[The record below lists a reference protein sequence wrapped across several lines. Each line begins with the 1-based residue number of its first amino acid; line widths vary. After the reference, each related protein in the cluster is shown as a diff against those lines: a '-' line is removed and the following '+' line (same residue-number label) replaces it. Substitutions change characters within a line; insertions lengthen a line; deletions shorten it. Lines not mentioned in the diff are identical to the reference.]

1 MAEPHRQGVTQNP
14 PLLLGLLGPT
24 GQSERR
30 VVDTLVS
37 THGFRDY
44 DLGAPARAA
53 LETLDPMLSSDRSLA
68 ELVATAGWD
77 GAAAH
82 RIHGPEVTRLLEQM
96 RFTLPGSL
104 LPASVW
110 VAAVQASVAA
120 GASMLGSAPVVVH
133 DVRSPGEVAWLLEQG
148 GALWQASG
156 RPRPDAECVLS
167 TGVSDVALGRRVA
180 RELATVQSR
189 RRLVSVGTREEA

>member
-1 MAEPHRQGVTQNP
+1 VTETP
-14 PLLLGLLGPT
+14 PLLIGLLGPT

-30 VVDTLVS
+30 VVDALVH

-53 LETLDPMLSSDRSLA
+53 LETLDPLLCSDRSLA
-68 ELVATAGWD
+68 ELVAAVGWD
-77 GAAAH
+77 GAVSH
-82 RIHGPEVTRLLEQM
+82 RILGPEVTRLLEQM

-110 VAAVQASVAA
+110 VAAVRASMSA
-120 GASMLGSAPVVVH
+120 GVSMLGSAPVVVH
-133 DVRSPGEVAWLLEQG
+133 DVRSASEVAWVLEQG

-156 RPRPDAECVLS
+156 RPRPDAECVLA

-189 RRLVSVGTREEA
+189 RRPVPVVTGEET